1 MLNKAL
7 KTLRVFNEY
16 SQTEM
21 AQRLGVNKS
30 WISEIEN
37 GHKAPTLSLLQN
49 YADVLDIPLSSIM
62 FFSENLEGGGTPER
76 TRVFVSKKIL
86 AILDYIA
93 ARGGGNDD
101 AEAEEDISA

>member
-1 MLNKAL
+1 MMNKAL
-7 KTLRVFNEY
+7 RLLRVFNEL
-16 SQTEM
+16 SQAEM
-21 AQRLGVNKS
+21 AKKLGVTKS

-37 GHKAPTLSLLQN
+37 GHKAPTLALLQS

-62 FFSENLEGGGTPER
+62 FFSENLDGDKTVER

-93 ARGGGNDD
+93 ARGGSDED
-101 AEAEEDISA
+101 EEAEEKLRA